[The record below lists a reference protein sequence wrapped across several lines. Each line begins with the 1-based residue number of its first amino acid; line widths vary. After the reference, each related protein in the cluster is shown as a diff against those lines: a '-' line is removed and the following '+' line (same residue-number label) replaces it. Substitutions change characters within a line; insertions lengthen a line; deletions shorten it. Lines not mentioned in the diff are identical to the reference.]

1 MGSNKVQARSLSTRL
16 SRPPVAN
23 RQRDGHDEQKDWQI
37 AEEETYRFADHRF
50 LISPP
55 SARHTI
61 CPFGTGFS
69 QNTVSANDSAG

>member
-1 MGSNKVQARSLSTRL
+1 MGNNKVQARSLSTRL

-37 AEEETYRFADHRF
+37 TEEETYRLTDHRF

-55 SARHTI
+55 SARHRYA
-61 CPFGTGFS
+61 PSGRVFS
-69 QNTVSANDSAG
+69 EYRVSEQR